1 MYLCIFCALTFK
13 TLIGLKALHQIQDQ
27 QLCAFVRSY
36 NTAIVF
42 AGAIVAKGFA
52 GAIVAKGFA
61 GAIVAIVM
69 LQQQ

>member
-42 AGAIVAKGFA
+42 AGAIVAKVFA

-69 LQQQ
+69 

>member
-52 GAIVAKGFA
+52 GAIVA
-61 GAIVAIVM
+61 IVM
-69 LQQQ
+69 